1 MTYTSRL
8 IELIKRGREGDNQGL
23 SLGMPKLEHII
34 DGLTQETYYLIAAGT
49 GNGKTSFVL
58 HSFIYKALLDSDS
71 DKDVQFIIF
80 SLEMSAEQLLAK
92 LLSLH
97 IYETYGKQISF
108 KELLSRGKD
117 STLSDEDY
125 ELVQECIPWLES
137 IEDRL
142 IIHDGTLNSEKYKS
156 LIIED
161 LRKFGTFVDEDTYEL
176 NNPKQIIAVITDHL
190 GLVRPQSGRSKKE
203 EIDTISAYGVSFRNK
218 CKISPINIMQFNR
231 NANNAERLKQGL
243 QEPDLSDSGNQYS
256 VRCGKQY
263 VPAWKTGDTVYRINI
278 RYNCNRSPGN
288 DKYSGESEW
297 NGGNR
302 SWRRVDDNCRSV
314 YGSGQKRRGGLL
326 HKKIKCDRRSGNHCK
341 LPAGICIDQACDSSW
356 RHGACK
362 CKDVFPYGNLD
373 YACEADCMDAG
384 ICSGIRTSCGGRR
397 KIFYDHV
404 VSGHV
409 AVPILSVR
417 DTDPISGI
425 WTDGRLDRYV
435 CRLDSACSNI
445 YMEIP

>member
-117 STLSDEDY
+117 STLFNEDY

-161 LRKFGTFVDEDTYEL
+161 LKKFGTFVDEDTYEL

-190 GLVRPQSGRSKKE
+190 GLVRPQLGRSKKE

-243 QEPDLSDSGNQYS
+243 QEPDLSDLKESGSPSEDANVVLVLFNPFRSKLSTYRGYCIKELKDGFRS
-256 VRCGKQY
+256 LLVLKNRFGASDVAIGVGFYGRCGIFKEL
-263 VPAWKTGDTVYRINI
+263 PSASEIND
-278 RYNCNRSPGN
+278 Y
-288 DKYSGESEW
+288 DKYKNPDWTIIDFPDREVEIE
-297 NGGNR
+297 R
-302 SWRRVDDNCRSV
+302 TKKDDLRVTIT
-314 YGSGQKRRGGLL
+314 L
-326 HKKIKCDRRSGNHCK
+326 
-341 LPAGICIDQACDSSW
+341 
-356 RHGACK
+356 
-362 CKDVFPYGNLD
+362 
-373 YACEADCMDAG
+373 
-384 ICSGIRTSCGGRR
+384 
-397 KIFYDHV
+397 
-404 VSGHV
+404 
-409 AVPILSVR
+409 
-417 DTDPISGI
+417 
-425 WTDGRLDRYV
+425 
-435 CRLDSACSNI
+435 
-445 YMEIP
+445 